1 MTYLEEWESSQ
12 MAIQNKL
19 KFKTTKQSTMKKMK
33 NIILVA
39 ATLLSSAVFGQKLGH
54 INSNELLLAMPER
67 AAVEENI
74 KRTAQDLESKLAA
87 LTKEYQAQVQTYQAQ
102 EATMTDVIKKDK
114 IKEITN
120 LEERIGEFQQ
130 SAQKDLQAQEEKLLR
145 PIIDKA
151 KKAIENVAK
160 ENNFTYIF
168 DSGVGVLLYQKDS
181 DDIMPLVKKKLGLL

>member
-1 MTYLEEWESSQ
+1 
-12 MAIQNKL
+12 
-19 KFKTTKQSTMKKMK
+19 MKKIK

-39 ATLLSSAVFGQKLGH
+39 ATILSTAAFGQKLGH

-74 KRTAQDLESKLAA
+74 KRTAQDLETKLAA
-87 LTKEYQAQVQTYQAQ
+87 LTKEYQSQVQTYQAQ
-102 EATMTDVIKKDK
+102 ETTMTDAIKQDK

-120 LEERIGEFQQ
+120 LEERISEFQQ
-130 SAQKDLQAQEEKLLR
+130 SAQKDLQSQEEKLLR

-151 KKAIENVAK
+151 KKAIEDVAK

-168 DSGVGVLLYQKDS
+168 DSGVGVLLYQNGS
-181 DDIMPLVKKKLGLL
+181 DDIMPMVKKKLGLLN